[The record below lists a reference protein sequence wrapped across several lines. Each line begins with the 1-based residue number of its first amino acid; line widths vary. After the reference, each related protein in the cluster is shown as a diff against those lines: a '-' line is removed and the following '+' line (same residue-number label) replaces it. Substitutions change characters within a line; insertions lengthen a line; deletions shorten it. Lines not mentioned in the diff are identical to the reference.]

1 MKREKALRQPKS
13 TTEEEEEK
21 QSLCGKVYIFVN
33 DSPAKQSYDFVLRL
47 QEKLKLAVE
56 KMFDLEKKT
65 TNWNNIAYLHN

>member
-1 MKREKALRQPKS
+1 MKRQKALRQPKS
-13 TTEEEEEK
+13 TTEEEEK

-33 DSPAKQSYDFVLRL
+33 DSPAKQSYDFVLSL